1 MSVLVTAKDD
11 ESIDINKIQGTR
23 SIYMCNAIQ

>member
-23 SIYMCNAIQ
+23 SIYTCNNI